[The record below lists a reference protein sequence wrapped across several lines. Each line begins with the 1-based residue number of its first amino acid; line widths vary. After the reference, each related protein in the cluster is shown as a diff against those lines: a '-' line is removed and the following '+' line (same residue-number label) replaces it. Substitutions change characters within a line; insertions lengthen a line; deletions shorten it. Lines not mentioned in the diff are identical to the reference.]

1 MTNTVKSLLSV
12 KPALFALALPLMAA
26 APAQAEEPVNERPE
40 VRFETSHG
48 DFSLELRPD
57 IAPETV
63 ENFLN
68 YVDDGFYNGTIF
80 HRVIADFMIQGGG
93 FTADMARKPTE
104 AAIVNEASSELPNLR
119 GTIAMARTN
128 APDSATSQ
136 FFINVVDNPYLN
148 PGANGAGYAVFGKVT
163 EGMDVVDAI
172 AGVKTARVRGMADV
186 PVQPV
191 IIEQV
196 TRAAAED

>member
-1 MTNTVKSLLSV
+1 MTNTVKSLFNV
-12 KPALFALALPLMAA
+12 KSALFALALPLMAA
-26 APAQAEEPVNERPE
+26 VPAQAEPTVNERPE

-57 IAPETV
+57 IAPKTV
-63 ENFLN
+63 ENFLG
-68 YVDDGFYNGTIF
+68 YVDSGFYNGTIF
-80 HRVIADFMIQGGG
+80 HRVIPDFMIQGGG
-93 FTADMARKPTE
+93 FTEDMSRKPTE
-104 AAIVNEASSELPNLR
+104 SPIVNEASAELPNQR
-119 GTIAMARTN
+119 GTIAMARTS

-136 FFINVVDNPYLN
+136 FFINVVNNPYLN
-148 PGANGAGYAVFGKVT
+148 PGANGAGYAVFGKVS

-186 PVQPV
+186 PVRTV
-191 IIEQV
+191 VIEQV

>member
-1 MTNTVKSLLSV
+1 MSAKRSFSETVSAAQMTNTVKSLLSV
-12 KPALFALALPLMAA
+12 KPVLFALALPLMAA

-80 HRVIADFMIQGGG
+80 HRVIRSEEH
-93 FTADMARKPTE
+93 T
-104 AAIVNEASSELPNLR
+104 SELQSRP
-119 GTIAMARTN
+119 
-128 APDSATSQ
+128 
-136 FFINVVDNPYLN
+136 
-148 PGANGAGYAVFGKVT
+148 
-163 EGMDVVDAI
+163 
-172 AGVKTARVRGMADV
+172 
-186 PVQPV
+186 
-191 IIEQV
+191 
-196 TRAAAED
+196 